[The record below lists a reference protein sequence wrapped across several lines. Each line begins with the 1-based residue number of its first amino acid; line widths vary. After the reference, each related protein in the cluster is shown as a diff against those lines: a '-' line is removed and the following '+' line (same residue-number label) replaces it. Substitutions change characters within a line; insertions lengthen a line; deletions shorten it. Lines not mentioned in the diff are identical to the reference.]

1 MISGQGTSPPPCRLQ
16 ASANLDFIKACEARL
31 PKGHRLAAIRADSA
45 SYQADLFNY
54 CEETGRTFAIGGR
67 LDAPTLVAIAAIPE
81 SAWTR
86 HADCA
91 VAETVHSMEATHK
104 AFRLIVVR
112 PRHQADLLEEEP
124 QRGEHSENGIKEL
137 KIGFGMERMPCG
149 QESANAAFFRIGVIA
164 RNLFVLFKHS
174 ALDESGQRHRI
185 ATVRWRLFQVP
196 GRLIRHAAAWVL
208 KVAATFAE
216 DFANIRARG
225 YATLHELAP

>member
-1 MISGQGTSPPPCRLQ
+1 M
-16 ASANLDFIKACEARL
+16 
-31 PKGHRLAAIRADSA
+31 
-45 SYQADLFNY
+45 
-54 CEETGRTFAIGGR
+54 
-67 LDAPTLVAIAAIPE
+67 
-81 SAWTR
+81 
-86 HADCA
+86 A
-91 VAETVHSMEATHK
+91 VMNVM
-104 AFRLIVVR
+104 R
-112 PRHQADLLEEEP
+112 
-124 QRGEHSENGIKEL
+124 EL

-185 ATVRWRLFQVP
+185 ATVRWRLCQVP
-196 GRLIRHAAAWVL
+196 GRLIRHAGVWVL